1 MKTWLCI
8 EKLKGK
14 AVNNGQVLNY
24 FHRKGIVKTIAM
36 ELDLVQ
42 YYLSQQD
49 EIVIARATVMIK
61 SEEITN
67 PS

>member
-1 MKTWLCI
+1 MKAWLCI

-14 AVNNGQVLNY
+14 AVNNGKLLNY

-49 EIVIARATVMIK
+49 EIDIARATVMIK
-61 SEEITN
+61 AEEIMN